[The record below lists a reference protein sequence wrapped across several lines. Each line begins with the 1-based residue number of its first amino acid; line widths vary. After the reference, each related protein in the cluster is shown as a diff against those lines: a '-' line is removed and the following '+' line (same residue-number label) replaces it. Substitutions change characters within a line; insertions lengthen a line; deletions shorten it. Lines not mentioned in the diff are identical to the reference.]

1 MNDRSVGRWH
11 SPSGARPPKRG
22 VVHGSGLGHWRWMVE
37 RTLAWLHQYRRL
49 RIRWER
55 RADIHEGLPQA
66 GRVSNLLA
74 AFEGTTY
81 RPVVQRGA

>member
-1 MNDRSVGRWH
+1 
-11 SPSGARPPKRG
+11 
-22 VVHGSGLGHWRWMVE
+22 MVE

-74 AFEGTTY
+74 PPARSFSEELEVSKY
-81 RPVVQRGA
+81 MNDIELVVGGMTCRRCVRESLRGCATFRAWSA